1 MIYLLINGTLICDN
15 ARFGITFT
23 SDFSKLTSKD
33 YPIFRK
39 LISFYE
45 KEKRY
50 DEAIKL
56 CDIAVNYGI
65 VKYLGKITMA
75 EKKEKLKEKIK

>member
-1 MIYLLINGTLICDN
+1 MRYKIEYQNK
-15 ARFGITFT
+15 
-23 SDFSKLTSKD
+23 SSKD

-75 EKKEKLKEKIK
+75 EKKEKLKEKNKL